1 MGKIDAKATLAKP
14 NTIYLQATE
23 FFFNT
28 KSAIVGRHNNE
39 VGEQIPHDYGIESKD
54 YEPEWRN
61 YVPFFFDMIFI

>member
-39 VGEQIPHDYGIESKD
+39 VGEQVPHDYGIESKD
-54 YEPEWRN
+54 YEPE
-61 YVPFFFDMIFI
+61 